1 VLVPIC
7 ARVLGPDGE
16 LPLDEGARQG
26 LLEDAKAMASQ
37 ALRVLAIA
45 QRSDATRDNV
55 NEDLTLLGLFGL
67 LDPPRPEAKAA
78 IARCHEAGVRV
89 VMITGDHPV
98 TAEAVARELGLIKG
112 GRVMAGAELAKLSDQ
127 QLTDVADEIDVYARV
142 SPADKLRVVEALQRR
157 GAVVAM
163 TGDGVNDAPAL
174 KKADIGIAMGITGT
188 DVSKEAAAM
197 TLTDDNFASIVGA
210 VEEGRAIYGNIKKY
224 LMYLLS
230 SNIGEMGLMT
240 VASVLGWPLPLSAV
254 QLLYINLATDGLPA
268 LALALDPPE
277 EDLMQRPPRDPKEG
291 IFTRPVV
298 TLMLVGGL
306 WSTLINLGMFQW
318 ALSNGHGLQHA
329 MTMTF
334 LSLVLVQFF
343 KAYSFRSD
351 RLSTFNRP
359 FANRWLN
366 IAVAWEL
373 GLMMALLH
381 VPALQ
386 KVFGLTDLTPLE
398 WTVTVTL
405 AASVIGVL
413 EIAKAMARKGWFGI
427 LDHTS
432 DHRRPQNPDAAKA

>member
-1 VLVPIC
+1 
-7 ARVLGPDGE
+7 
-16 LPLDEGARQG
+16 
-26 LLEDAKAMASQ
+26 
-37 ALRVLAIA
+37 
-45 QRSDATRDNV
+45 
-55 NEDLTLLGLFGL
+55 
-67 LDPPRPEAKAA
+67 
-78 IARCHEAGVRV
+78 
-89 VMITGDHPV
+89 V

>member
-1 VLVPIC
+1 
-7 ARVLGPDGE
+7 
-16 LPLDEGARQG
+16 
-26 LLEDAKAMASQ
+26 
-37 ALRVLAIA
+37 
-45 QRSDATRDNV
+45 
-55 NEDLTLLGLFGL
+55 
-67 LDPPRPEAKAA
+67 
-78 IARCHEAGVRV
+78 
-89 VMITGDHPV
+89 
-98 TAEAVARELGLIKG
+98 
-112 GRVMAGAELAKLSDQ
+112 
-127 QLTDVADEIDVYARV
+127 
-142 SPADKLRVVEALQRR
+142 
-157 GAVVAM
+157 
-163 TGDGVNDAPAL
+163 
-174 KKADIGIAMGITGT
+174 
-188 DVSKEAAAM
+188 
-197 TLTDDNFASIVGA
+197 
-210 VEEGRAIYGNIKKY
+210 
-224 LMYLLS
+224 
-230 SNIGEMGLMT
+230 
-240 VASVLGWPLPLSAV
+240 
-254 QLLYINLATDGLPA
+254 LLYINLATDGLPA